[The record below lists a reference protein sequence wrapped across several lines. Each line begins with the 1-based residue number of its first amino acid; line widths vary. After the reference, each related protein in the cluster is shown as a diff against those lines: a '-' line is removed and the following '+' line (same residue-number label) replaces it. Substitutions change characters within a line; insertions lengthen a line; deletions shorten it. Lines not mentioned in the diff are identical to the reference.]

1 MTEEQQEKQQK
12 TAGKRRRT
20 LKFALRIVAGCV
32 SLVLLAVLVMQ
43 AALWSGVFWLQSASG
58 QQWMARTLAQ
68 VSENSGVRI
77 SVDGINGPNLRGFG
91 VAHLRLSDAEG
102 DFLTAQD
109 VKLSLDVS
117 HLLSRALSLS
127 LTAAEIDL
135 LRLPLIRGDAGQAA
149 QDITL
154 PDLYFSSIRLSSL
167 DIEKLVIAPAVA
179 GSAIET
185 GVTGD
190 AGVKLDG
197 QGLTVNFL
205 LALSQEKV
213 PLMPRKIEGKARIV
227 LPEGKIT
234 VSDFTAS
241 GPQYELTAKGKYGIR
256 GDALETHTTL
266 KTAAMPQLGGGSLD
280 LAADVTGTVAVP
292 LVSAKGVLSLPE
304 TVAPGLDDIA
314 FELSTDKTLAGHAL
328 AKTKWRDL
336 PAKLAADYSFTDG
349 VLTLDDIKGDA
360 PDIAVKGGVKLDTAT
375 KIATGKIAARFDL
388 ARYRELAGHDI
399 DGNGSADITLSSQD
413 GHQAADIDMKLTS
426 ARYEGY
432 GAAGVT
438 AHAEYKDFS
447 AVWPDR
453 AQATLK
459 DAKLDGIG
467 LPRLSAIITPAQD
480 GQFRLEADGQALF
493 PQTLGFK
500 GTAVLGGDTP
510 ETAYARDIA
519 FNLAP
524 RKGSIRVTGVA
535 SLEKIDIEL
544 QPKNVP
550 LDALPVAVPAVVA
563 SVEATGKV
571 KISGTPAAPRIESSL
586 DFSPVALRKDVPA
599 LVTHADATLADGKL
613 DVNATGKGKGVRKL
627 RAHINMPLSLSLYPF
642 SISDIGNAPLS
653 ATIDADME
661 LKPLTAALLP
671 ADMVLNGNATVTAEA
686 HGTVASPQLSGDAVL
701 TQGYFR
707 DETAGFALK
716 AVELHAS
723 VANDTLRLTSFSARD
738 EKNGTITATGTV
750 GYASPSLP
758 VDLSIKA
765 QDIGHFV
772 NQDAFNGDFSGDLTL
787 KGDRDGYKMGGTV
800 KAGEVNITIPDRF
813 DSDIPR
819 LNVVREKTQGKRAP
833 DFMQAVALHVDFS
846 APNRVF
852 VRGWGLDAEFGGAVA
867 ITGTLKEPLFDG
879 TLESRRGRYEEFGRV
894 FTFDHAALRFQGTV
908 PPSPYLDIQAVTKVD
923 DITAQVNL
931 TGSVKEPAIAL
942 SAVPAMPQ
950 DEVLSH
956 ILFGKD
962 MSKISPFQA
971 VQLASSLRRLT
982 GKGGN
987 GFEPLGA
994 IRKATGLENLQ
1005 VETDEN
1011 GGTTV
1016 GAGKYITDKV
1026 YLEAEKGSGEKSG
1039 AAALKIDITPHLK
1052 AESKIGQDNKSGGS
1066 LNWEWDY

>member
-1 MTEEQQEKQQK
+1 MTEEQENKNQK
-12 TAGKRRRT
+12 PAGKRRR
-20 LKFALRIVAGCV
+20 ALRLALRVAAGCI
-32 SLVLLAVLVMQ
+32 SLALLAVLVMQ

-58 QQWMARTLAQ
+58 QQWMAHTLAQ
-68 VSENSGVRI
+68 VSEDSGVKI
-77 SVDGINGPNLRGFG
+77 TVDGISGPNLRGFG

-102 DFLTAQD
+102 DFLTAED
-109 VKLSLDVS
+109 VKVSLDVS
-117 HLLSRALSLS
+117 RLLSRALSLS

-135 LRLPLIRGDAGQAA
+135 LRLPAARGDAGRAA
-149 QDITL
+149 RDITL
-154 PDLYFSSIRLSSL
+154 PDLYFSAIRLSSIY
-167 DIEKLVIAPAVA
+167 IEKLVVAPAVA

-190 AGVKLDG
+190 AGVTLDG
-197 QGLTVNFL
+197 KGLGINLL
-205 LALSQEKV
+205 LALSQEKD
-213 PLMPRKIEGKARIV
+213 PLLPRKIEGKAHIA
-227 LPEGKIT
+227 LPEGRVT

-241 GPQYELTAKGKYGIR
+241 GPQYELAAKGKYGIR
-256 GDALETHTTL
+256 DDTLETHTTL

-280 LAADVTGTVAVP
+280 LVADVTGTVAVP
-292 LVSAKGVLSLPE
+292 LVSANGKLSLPE

-314 FELSTDKTLAGHAL
+314 FELSTDKTLAGHAQ
-328 AKTKWRDL
+328 AKTKWGDL
-336 PAKLAADYSFTDG
+336 PATLAADYSFADG

-388 ARYRELAGHDI
+388 GRYRELAGHDI
-399 DGNGSADITLSSQD
+399 DGNGSADIDLSSRD
-413 GHQAADIDMKLTS
+413 GKQAADIDMNLSS

-432 GAAGVT
+432 NAAGVT
-438 AHAEYKDFS
+438 AHAAYKDFS

-453 AQATLK
+453 AQVALK
-459 DAKLDGIG
+459 GAKLGDIA
-467 LPRLSAIITPAQD
+467 LPRLSAVITPSRD
-480 GQFRLEADGQALF
+480 GQFRLEADGRALL

-500 GTAVLGGDTP
+500 GTAVLGGDTLGTP
-510 ETAYARDIA
+510 YARDIV

-524 RKGSIRVTGVA
+524 RKGSIRVTGAA

-550 LDALPVAVPAVVA
+550 LDALPVSVPAPIA
-563 SVEATGKV
+563 SVTATGKV
-571 KISGTPAAPRIESSL
+571 NVSGTPAASRIDAAL
-586 DFSPVALRKDVPA
+586 DFSPVTLRKDVPA

-613 DVNATGKGKGVRKL
+613 DVNATGRGKGVRKL
-627 RAHINMPLSLSLYPF
+627 RADINIPLSLSLYPF
-642 SISDIGNAPLS
+642 SISDVGNAPL
-653 ATIDADME
+653 AAAIDADME

-671 ADMVLNGNATVTAEA
+671 ADIVLNGNATVKAEA
-686 HGTVASPQLSGDAVL
+686 HGTVASPQLSGDAAL
-701 TQGYFR
+701 TKGYFR

-716 AVELHAS
+716 AIDMRAS
-723 VANDTLRLTSFSARD
+723 VSSDTLRLTSFSARD
-738 EKNGTITATGTV
+738 EKNGTVTASGTI
-750 GYASPSLP
+750 GYAAPSLP

-787 KGDRDGYKMGGTV
+787 KGDRDGYKMGGAV

-819 LNVVREKTQGKRAP
+819 LNVVREKTKGKRAP

-879 TLESRRGRYEEFGRV
+879 ALESRRGRYEEFGRV
-894 FTFDHAALRFQGTV
+894 FTFDHAYLRFQGTV
-908 PPSPYLDIQAVTKVD
+908 PPSPYLDIQAVTKLD

-931 TGSVKEPAIAL
+931 TGPVKEPAIAL
-942 SAVPAMPQ
+942 SAVPPLPQ
-950 DEVLSH
+950 DEVMSH

-982 GKGGN
+982 GKGGS